1 MKLAKILV
9 FLFLIGSLIG
19 PSAKAG
25 FQTWDFEDAKQNKEW
40 KAANGEWKMQKGIYQ
55 EVSGGESAMHSIVGD
70 VKWDNYTVEAKVRLD
85 KGNWAGL
92 LFRAQN
98 EHEYYVFYM
107 NVPDNKTE
115 LWAHSKP
122 KYDSRKTGQ
131 PQNYPA
137 LGKVKIKNGEWYH
150 MKIKVEGQKFTL
162 IINDKE
168 QGEGTSD
175 VKYAAGKIG
184 VWCWKTEASFDDVK
198 ITGGAIAGTTA
209 VDSRQKLAIAWG
221 QLKQN

>member
-9 FLFLIGSLIG
+9 FLFLIGSLIV

-40 KAANGEWKMQKGIYQ
+40 KVANGEWKMQKGIYQ

-92 LFRAQN
+92 LFRAES

-115 LWAHSKP
+115 LWVHSKP
-122 KYDSRKTGQ
+122 KWDSRATGQ

-150 MKIKVEGQKFTL
+150 MKIKVEGKKFALT
-162 IINDKE
+162 INDKE
-168 QGEGTSD
+168 QGEGTSGTTY
-175 VKYAAGKIG
+175 KAGKIG

-198 ITGGAIAGTTA
+198 ITGGNVKTLA
-209 VDSRQKLAIAWG
+209 VDPQHKLATTWG
-221 QLKQN
+221 SLKRSP